1 MTKITVAIV
10 AAAAVGSAEA
20 WGRSYPTRKPTAP
33 RGFAG
38 NSKSLKEFG
47 GSAHRH
53 GKIGKCK
60 GDCDYDY
67 QCARGL
73 KCFQQNWRYTTI
85 TGCEGRTKS
94 NYDYCYDPTPTAR
107 PTRRPTTAMP
117 TRKPTTAAHLNA
129 KTLTDHGFS
138 AHTLKNVV
146 KAKGLGMCQ
155 GDCDSDTHC
164 QGSMKCFHSSSSGNT
179 VTGCEGKTAGYT
191 DYCFQPKPKTPPP
204 TRKPTAKPT
213 ERAVTYKNDFGTCTD
228 IGPGATSPVFKFMY
242 SCKTMKLSKCSG
254 YDKNGAVA
262 KRDCCKCGGTAGHQ
276 VHNANGAHL
285 DTKSLTTHGYDAHK
299 LSNVVKHN
307 GLGMCQGDCDSD
319 AQCRGSMACYHS
331 STNGKSLKIQTG
343 CEGKTEGAHDYCY
356 QPNRKSSPE
365 RCLEWT
371 CAEWCMYF
379 DESTEAAGVYAK
391 NGCVD
396 DGADDC
402 KCK

>member
-1 MTKITVAIV
+1 MTKITIAIV

-138 AHTLKNVV
+138 AHRLKNVV

-164 QGSMKCFHSSSSGNT
+164 QGSMKCFHSSSGGNTVTGCEGKTSGITDYCYQPKPVTAAHLNAKKLTDHGFSAHTLTNVVKAKGLGMCQGDCDSNTHCQGSMVCFHSSSSGNT
-179 VTGCEGKTAGYT
+179 VTGCEGKTSGYT
-191 DYCFQPKPKTPPP
+191 DYCYQP
-204 TRKPTAKPT
+204 
-213 ERAVTYKNDFGTCTD
+213 
-228 IGPGATSPVFKFMY
+228 
-242 SCKTMKLSKCSG
+242 L
-254 YDKNGAVA
+254 
-262 KRDCCKCGGTAGHQ
+262 
-276 VHNANGAHL
+276 
-285 DTKSLTTHGYDAHK
+285 K
-299 LSNVVKHN
+299 LSNP
-307 GLGMCQGDCDSD
+307 
-319 AQCRGSMACYHS
+319 AR
-331 STNGKSLKIQTG
+331 
-343 CEGKTEGAHDYCY
+343 
-356 QPNRKSSPE
+356 
-365 RCLEWT
+365 
-371 CAEWCMYF
+371 CAEWSCKEWCLYF
-379 DESTEAAGVYAK
+379 DQTVEDAGVYSK
-391 NGCVD
+391 NGCVE
-396 DGADDC
+396 DGVLSCAC
-402 KCK
+402 N